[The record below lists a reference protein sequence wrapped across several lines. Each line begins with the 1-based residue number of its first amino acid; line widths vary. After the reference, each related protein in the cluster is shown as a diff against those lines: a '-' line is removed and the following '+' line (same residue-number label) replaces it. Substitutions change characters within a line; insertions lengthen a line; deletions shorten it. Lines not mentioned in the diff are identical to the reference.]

1 MDCLTFGDIK
11 IGATFK
17 HNGTL
22 WLKRSTRT
30 ASVHDGYPSIF
41 YFSKKEEIYPFL
53 KVEDN
58 YYGVP
63 SL

>member
-1 MDCLTFGDIK
+1 MTFDAVK
-11 IGATFK
+11 IGDVFS

-30 ASVHDGYPSIF
+30 AQVHDGYPHIA
-41 YFSKKEEIYPFL
+41 YFSKKEELYPHIR
-53 KVEDN
+53 VCDD

-63 SL
+63 ST